1 VAILVG
7 FLDCRTQ
14 FGKGVIKGLGKV

>member
-7 FLDCRTQ
+7 CLDCRTQ